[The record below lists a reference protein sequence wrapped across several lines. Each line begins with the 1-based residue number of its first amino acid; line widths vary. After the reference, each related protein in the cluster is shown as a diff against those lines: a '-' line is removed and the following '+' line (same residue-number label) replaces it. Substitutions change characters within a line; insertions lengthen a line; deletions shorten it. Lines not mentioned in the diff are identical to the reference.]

1 MNWILNVSGQ
11 ILGLGDNVC
20 TPVEHV
26 ITDKD
31 ILSSLVSNAANEE
44 NNNDIVEENSL
55 LWNHKNAY
63 YETIMS

>member
-20 TPVEHV
+20 TPMEHV

-31 ILSSLVSNAANEE
+31 ILSSLVSNAADEE
-44 NNNDIVEENSL
+44 NNNDIVKETV
-55 LWNHKNAY
+55 Y
-63 YETIMS
+63 YETIRTRIMKL

>member
-31 ILSSLVSNAANEE
+31 ILSSLVSNAADEE
-44 NNNDIVEENSL
+44 NNNDIVKETV
-55 LWNHKNAY
+55 Y
-63 YETIMS
+63 YETIRTRIMKL

>member
-44 NNNDIVEENSL
+44 NNDIVAENIV
-55 LWNHKNAY
+55 LWNYKNAY

>member
-26 ITDKD
+26 ITEKD
-31 ILSSLVSNAANEE
+31 ILSSLVSNAADEE
-44 NNNDIVEENSL
+44 NNNDIVKETV
-55 LWNHKNAY
+55 Y
-63 YETIMS
+63 YETIRTRIMKL

>member
-11 ILGLGDNVC
+11 ILGLGDKVC

-31 ILSSLVSNAANEE
+31 ILSSLVSNAADEE
-44 NNNDIVEENSL
+44 NNNDIVKETV
-55 LWNHKNAY
+55 Y
-63 YETIMS
+63 YETIRTRIMKL

>member
-1 MNWILNVSGQ
+1 MNWILHVSGQ

-31 ILSSLVSNAANEE
+31 ILSSLVSNAADEE
-44 NNNDIVEENSL
+44 NNNDIVKETV
-55 LWNHKNAY
+55 Y
-63 YETIMS
+63 YETIRTRIMKL

>member
-31 ILSSLVSNAANEE
+31 ILSSLVSNAADEE
-44 NNNDIVEENSL
+44 NNNDIAKETV
-55 LWNHKNAY
+55 Y
-63 YETIMS
+63 YETIRTRIMKL

>member
-31 ILSSLVSNAANEE
+31 ILSSLVSNAADEE
-44 NNNDIVEENSL
+44 NNNDIVKETEC
-55 LWNHKNAY
+55 
-63 YETIMS
+63 YETIRTRIMKL

>member
-31 ILSSLVSNAANEE
+31 ILSSLVSNAADAE
-44 NNNDIVEENSL
+44 NNNDIVKETV
-55 LWNHKNAY
+55 Y
-63 YETIMS
+63 YETIRTRIMKL

>member
-31 ILSSLVSNAANEE
+31 ILSSLVSIAANEE
-44 NNNDIVEENSL
+44 NNDIVAENIV
-55 LWNHKNAY
+55 LWNYKNAY